1 MHLDPAPCQNRE
13 PGFSMQKETEHSRW
27 GSALSLYTI
36 IMCILRKQEGSGYFS
51 SSRRKSLYSILGWTP
66 VLFWYLPDSYFS

>member
-1 MHLDPAPCQNRE
+1 MHLDPAPCFGRE
-13 PGFSMQKETEHSRW
+13 PGFSLQKETERSRC
-27 GSALSLYTI
+27 ALSLYN
-36 IMCILRKQEGSGYFS
+36 IMYILRKQAGSGYVS

>member
-1 MHLDPAPCQNRE
+1 MHLDPAPCFGRE
-13 PGFSMQKETEHSRW
+13 PGFSLQKETERSRCT
-27 GSALSLYTI
+27 LSLYN
-36 IMCILRKQEGSGYFS
+36 IMYILRKWSGYVS

>member
-1 MHLDPAPCQNRE
+1 MHLDPAPCFGRE
-13 PGFSMQKETEHSRW
+13 PGFSLQKETERSRC
-27 GSALSLYTI
+27 ALSLYI
-36 IMCILRKQEGSGYFS
+36 IMYILRKQAGSGYVS

>member
-1 MHLDPAPCQNRE
+1 MHLDPAPCFGRE
-13 PGFSMQKETEHSRW
+13 PGFSLQRETERSRC
-27 GSALSLYTI
+27 ALSLYNN
-36 IMCILRKQEGSGYFS
+36 IMYILRKWSGYVS

>member
-1 MHLDPAPCQNRE
+1 MHLDPAPCFGRE
-13 PGFSMQKETEHSRW
+13 PGLSLQKETERSRC
-27 GSALSLYTI
+27 ALSLYN
-36 IMCILRKQEGSGYFS
+36 IMYILRKQAGSGYVS

>member
-1 MHLDPAPCQNRE
+1 MHLDPAPCFGRE
-13 PGFSMQKETEHSRW
+13 PGFSLQKETERSRC
-27 GSALSLYTI
+27 ALSLYI
-36 IMCILRKQEGSGYFS
+36 NIMYILRKQAGSGYVS

>member
-1 MHLDPAPCQNRE
+1 MHLDPAPCQSRE
-13 PGFSMQKETEHSRW
+13 PGFSLQKETERSRC
-27 GSALSLYTI
+27 ALSLY
-36 IMCILRKQEGSGYFS
+36 IMYILRKQAGSSYVS

>member
-1 MHLDPAPCQNRE
+1 MHLDPAPCFGRE
-13 PGFSMQKETEHSRW
+13 PGFSLQKRDRARAMRS
-27 GSALSLYTI
+27 GSLYN
-36 IMCILRKQEGSGYFS
+36 IMYILRKQAGSGYVS

>member
-1 MHLDPAPCQNRE
+1 MHLDPAPCFGRE
-13 PGFSMQKETEHSRW
+13 PGFSLQKETERSRC
-27 GSALSLYTI
+27 ALSLYNN
-36 IMCILRKQEGSGYFS
+36 IMYILRKQAGSGYVS